1 MTVVQQ
7 DHWDGVYDAKD
18 EAEVSWFEPAPRL
31 SLDLIGRTNAPLD
44 TAIIDIGG
52 GLSRLADALVETG
65 HSDVTVLDI
74 SEQAV
79 RKRGERG
86 GTVRGI
92 VADITTWRP
101 ERRYRVWHDRA
112 VLHFL
117 IDESDRDAYR
127 HALLAALESDGQAII
142 ATFAPTGPERCSGL
156 PVRRYGRE
164 DLAAFLGEAYE
175 VVVSFEFDH
184 VTPQQNIQ
192 RFHVGRLQRR
202 SAPA

>member
-164 DLAAFLGEAYE
+164 DLAAFLGEAFE
-175 VVVSFEFDH
+175 VVESFEFDH